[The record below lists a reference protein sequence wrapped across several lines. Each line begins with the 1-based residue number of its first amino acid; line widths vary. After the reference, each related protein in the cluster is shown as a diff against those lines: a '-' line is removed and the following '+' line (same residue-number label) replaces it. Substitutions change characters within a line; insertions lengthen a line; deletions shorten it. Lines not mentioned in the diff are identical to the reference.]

1 MELYHQFDNG
11 LKLVANKIEGLM
23 SVSVGVLVKTG
34 SANESEQENGISHFI
49 EHTVFK
55 GTTNRSAFD
64 ISDGIDKIGAQI
76 NAFTSKELT
85 CFYTKSTS
93 DHLEE
98 SMDVLSDI
106 LFNATFD
113 EEELKKEKGVI
124 IEEINMS
131 EDTPEDIC
139 LDLLAESYYGKEG
152 LGRTILGSAE
162 NVKRFTVKDVRKYM
176 DKYYT
181 ADNIVISVAGNIDPD
196 KTLEAVKRYF
206 ADKFTAKKSA
216 PQVPFT
222 GNRKGNL
229 FRVKDIEQAHVAFS
243 LPSVSMVDD
252 RADAIGIANLVLG
265 GGMSSRLFQKIR
277 EELGLCYTVYSYP
290 SQYKDSGV
298 IEIYGGVNSSSR
310 DLSATAI
317 IEEINKFKKSGITN
331 AEFNRGKEQLKS
343 SLVFGRENTATQML
357 LYGKYLLFLNKRF
370 DFAQKIKEIEN
381 ITEKDVADV
390 INEFF
395 DTDLMASATVGT
407 ENSPLKI

>member
-55 GTTNRSAFD
+55 GTKNRSAFD

-131 EDTPEDIC
+131 EDTPEDIY
-139 LDLLAESYYGKEG
+139 A
-152 LGRTILGSAE
+152 
-162 NVKRFTVKDVRKYM
+162 
-176 DKYYT
+176 
-181 ADNIVISVAGNIDPD
+181 
-196 KTLEAVKRYF
+196 
-206 ADKFTAKKSA
+206 
-216 PQVPFT
+216 
-222 GNRKGNL
+222 
-229 FRVKDIEQAHVAFS
+229 
-243 LPSVSMVDD
+243 
-252 RADAIGIANLVLG
+252 
-265 GGMSSRLFQKIR
+265 
-277 EELGLCYTVYSYP
+277 
-290 SQYKDSGV
+290 
-298 IEIYGGVNSSSR
+298 
-310 DLSATAI
+310 
-317 IEEINKFKKSGITN
+317 
-331 AEFNRGKEQLKS
+331 
-343 SLVFGRENTATQML
+343 
-357 LYGKYLLFLNKRF
+357 
-370 DFAQKIKEIEN
+370 
-381 ITEKDVADV
+381 
-390 INEFF
+390 
-395 DTDLMASATVGT
+395 
-407 ENSPLKI
+407 